1 MIIVVGNQKG
11 GCGKTMIATNLA
23 ATLAG
28 QGRDVI
34 LFDADRQESASKWV
48 AERVEY
54 QSDSPVVNIG
64 MGYDNISST
73 LRDLNKRYEVVIVDA
88 AGRDSDEFRTSAAVA
103 NILLIPVKPSKVDV
117 EVLPSF
123 LKIVKQV
130 VFVNEALSVFAF
142 INIAP
147 THSKNQEIDQA
158 RGIIRQISDFALLD
172 TIVHDRKG
180 FRDAFGDG
188 LGVTEYGIDK
198 AAKAEIESLIEE
210 VLSGC

>member
-23 ATLAG
+23 ATLSG

-54 QSDSPVVNIG
+54 QSDSSVVNIG

-123 LKIVKQV
+123 LRIVKQV
-130 VFVNEALSVFAF
+130 VFVNEALKVFAF

-158 RGIIRQISDFALLD
+158 RGLYGRLVTLLYQ
-172 TIVHDRKG
+172 K
-180 FRDAFGDG
+180 
-188 LGVTEYGIDK
+188 
-198 AAKAEIESLIEE
+198 SP
-210 VLSGC
+210 